1 MKTLSVRVSASVQ
14 IAVVSVTKLG
24 GLQRRSE
31 ELFARDELQVTRELS
46 TRTEV
51 VDGED
56 SIDLLSVIFSQK

>member
-46 TRTEV
+46 TRTEL
-51 VDGED
+51 VDGQD
-56 SIDLLSVIFSQK
+56 SIDLLSVIFSQ

>member
-24 GLQRRSE
+24 GIQRRSE